1 MAQWPNRTLGRR
13 RRPHSQ
19 ALKPYRG
26 PIQGPKPTH
35 SNGRAE
41 KRPSVFSPMLGAH
54 LPLRANPGSP
64 ARSLPVVPPL
74 PSAAG
79 NSGAPP
85 CAVSPISTPS
95 GTLPVGI
102 ARRYTP
108 FALEYGHFPL
118 ASGPNRR
125 RDCHG
130 LQDRLTHAAYS
141 SAPIYTRTVGP
152 RVFPGPSRCG
162 SRSHPR
168 AKCTS
173 AAFLTACPHRCD
185 SFRPPLAY
193 RNRQW
198 LNAAAP

>member
-79 NSGAPP
+79 NPGAPP

-118 ASGPNRR
+118 ASRPNRR

-130 LQDRLTHAAYS
+130 PRGPAYPCSLFFRSYLYPYGGPPGVSWAKSLRIPFPPEGQMHKRRLPYCVPA
-141 SAPIYTRTVGP
+141 
-152 RVFPGPSRCG
+152 
-162 SRSHPR
+162 
-168 AKCTS
+168 
-173 AAFLTACPHRCD
+173 
-185 SFRPPLAY
+185 
-193 RNRQW
+193 
-198 LNAAAP
+198 